1 MWSPPV
7 WLSVT
12 GANAIMGLTPH
23 LADEIA
29 MASAIVSVLV
39 LALLVGVIVL
49 LNWRLTLAGGLR
61 RRDSAQARTPRRRM
75 RVNEAFSFGLS
86 GLSAGGLS
94 LFGDN
99 SLGGGTASPR
109 ITKEQRAEAF
119 LRRILALTG
128 ATKADGAYVLN
139 VGKVQFQLRDRFIR
153 RLQNPQDPKSPYE
166 ETCFYLV
173 HNGMPKV
180 EEIATALL
188 HLSNNPA
195 LFDKWALQNGVAFKA
210 DGKVFDRCPL
220 MGLR

>member
-1 MWSPPV
+1 M
-7 WLSVT
+7 T
-12 GANAIMGLTPH
+12 
-23 LADEIA
+23 
-29 MASAIVSVLV
+29 SAIVSVLV

-49 LNWRLTLAGGLR
+49 LKWRLALAGLR
-61 RRDSAQARTPRRRM
+61 RRDLAREGGMLRGRM
-75 RVNEAFSFGLS
+75 RMNEVFASGVNVFSP
-86 GLSAGGLS
+86 AGLS
-94 LFGDN
+94 LFGGN
-99 SLGGGTASPR
+99 PLGGGPVSPR
-109 ITKEQRAEAF
+109 VTKEQRAEAF
-119 LRRILALTG
+119 LHRILALTG
-128 ATKADGAYVLN
+128 AKKVDGAYVLN

-220 MGLR
+220 LGLR

>member
-1 MWSPPV
+1 M
-7 WLSVT
+7 T
-12 GANAIMGLTPH
+12 
-23 LADEIA
+23 
-29 MASAIVSVLV
+29 SAIVSVLV

-49 LNWRLTLAGGLR
+49 LKWRLALAGLR
-61 RRDSAQARTPRRRM
+61 RRDLAREGGMLRGRM
-75 RVNEAFSFGLS
+75 RMNEVFASGVNVFSP
-86 GLSAGGLS
+86 AGLS
-94 LFGDN
+94 LFGGN
-99 SLGGGTASPR
+99 PLGGGPVSPR
-109 ITKEQRAEAF
+109 VTKEQRAEAF
-119 LRRILALTG
+119 LQRILALTG
-128 ATKADGAYVLN
+128 AKKVDGAYVLN

-188 HLSNNPA
+188 HLSNNPG

>member
-1 MWSPPV
+1 M
-7 WLSVT
+7 T
-12 GANAIMGLTPH
+12 
-23 LADEIA
+23 
-29 MASAIVSVLV
+29 SAIVSVLV

-49 LNWRLTLAGGLR
+49 LKWRLALAGLR
-61 RRDSAQARTPRRRM
+61 RRDLAREGGMLPGRM
-75 RVNEAFSFGLS
+75 RMNEVFASGVNVFSPV
-86 GLSAGGLS
+86 GLS
-94 LFGDN
+94 LFGGN
-99 SLGGGTASPR
+99 PLGGGPISPR
-109 ITKEQRAEAF
+109 VTKEQRAEAF
-119 LRRILALTG
+119 LQRILALTG
-128 ATKADGAYVLN
+128 AKKVDGAYVLN

-188 HLSNNPA
+188 HLSNNPG

>member
-1 MWSPPV
+1 
-7 WLSVT
+7 
-12 GANAIMGLTPH
+12 
-23 LADEIA
+23 
-29 MASAIVSVLV
+29 MASAFFSVLV
-39 LALLVGVIVL
+39 VTVLIGVIALLRWKFAL
-49 LNWRLTLAGGLR
+49 FGLR
-61 RRDSAQARTPRRRM
+61 RRDLVQAIAPQGPA
-75 RVNEAFSFGLS
+75 NQPFSYGLHAI
-86 GLSAGGLS
+86 GPGGFS
-94 LFGDN
+94 LFGRN
-99 SLGGGTASPR
+99 PETNGLGVPR
-109 ITKEQRAEAF
+109 ITREQRAEAF

-128 ATKADGAYVLN
+128 ATKKVDGAYVLN

-153 RLQNPQDPKSPYE
+153 RVQNPNDPKSPYE

-188 HLSNNPA
+188 HLSTNPG

>member
-1 MWSPPV
+1 MWSSSARPR
-7 WLSVT
+7 VT
-12 GANAIMGLTPH
+12 WHEGHNGSSPH
-23 LADEIA
+23 LAGTIA
-29 MASAIVSVLV
+29 MASAIASMLV
-39 LALLVGVIVL
+39 VALLVGVIFL
-49 LNWRLTLAGGLR
+49 LKWRLRLAGGLR
-61 RRDSAQARTPRRRM
+61 RRDFPPGTPQGRM
-75 RVNEAFSFGLS
+75 NVALFGMRALS
-86 GLSAGGLS
+86 PEGLS
-94 LFGDN
+94 LFGGN
-99 SLGGGTASPR
+99 SLSAETVSPR
-109 ITKEQRAEAF
+109 VTKEQRAETF

-128 ATKADGAYVLN
+128 ATKADGAYILN

-153 RLQNPQDPKSPYE
+153 RLQNPKDPKSPYE

-188 HLSNNPA
+188 HLSNNPG

>member
-1 MWSPPV
+1 
-7 WLSVT
+7 
-12 GANAIMGLTPH
+12 
-23 LADEIA
+23 

-49 LNWRLTLAGGLR
+49 LKWRLTLAGDLR
-61 RRDSAQARTPRRRM
+61 RRDLAQAGTPRGRM
-75 RVNEAFSFGLS
+75 RMNETFSFGLHAI
-86 GLSAGGLS
+86 GPGGLS
-94 LFGDN
+94 LFGD
-99 SLGGGTASPR
+99 SPLGRGPVSPR
-109 ITKEQRAEAF
+109 VTKEQRAEAF

-128 ATKADGAYVLN
+128 ATKVDGAYVLK

-188 HLSNNPA
+188 HLSNNPG

>member
-1 MWSPPV
+1 MV
-7 WLSVT
+7 
-12 GANAIMGLTPH
+12 
-23 LADEIA
+23 
-29 MASAIVSVLV
+29 SATLSVLV
-39 LALLVGVIVL
+39 LALLIGVIVL
-49 LNWRLTLAGGLR
+49 RRWRQLYAGLR
-61 RRDSAQARTPRRRM
+61 RRDLRRVGVIQEQANRGGSYGFH
-75 RVNEAFSFGLS
+75 AFGQESF
-86 GLSAGGLS
+86 S
-94 LFGDN
+94 LFAGRRQNHD
-99 SLGGGTASPR
+99 SAVASR

-119 LRRILALTG
+119 LQRILALTG
-128 ATKADGAYVLN
+128 AKKVDGAFVLN
-139 VGKVQFQLRDRFIR
+139 AGTVQFQLRDRFIR
-153 RLQNPQDPKSPYE
+153 RLQNPNDPKSPYE

>member
-1 MWSPPV
+1 MAED
-7 WLSVT
+7 LF
-12 GANAIMGLTPH
+12 
-23 LADEIA
+23 
-29 MASAIVSVLV
+29 MASAIASVLV
-39 LALLVGVIVL
+39 IALLVGVVIL
-49 LNWRLTLAGGLR
+49 LRWRLILVDGLR
-61 RRDSAQARTPRRRM
+61 RRNLAQRGMPRGRL
-75 RVNEAFSFGLS
+75 RVNEVFSFGLPA
-86 GLSAGGLS
+86 LGGRAFS

-99 SLGGGTASPR
+99 PLSGGPVSPR
-109 ITKEQRAEAF
+109 TKEQRAEAF

-128 ATKADGAYVLN
+128 ATKADGAYILN

-153 RLQNPQDPKSPYE
+153 RLQNPRDPKSPYE

-188 HLSNNPA
+188 HLSKNPG

>member
-1 MWSPPV
+1 M
-7 WLSVT
+7 T
-12 GANAIMGLTPH
+12 
-23 LADEIA
+23 
-29 MASAIVSVLV
+29 SAIVSVLV

-49 LNWRLTLAGGLR
+49 LKWRLALAGLR
-61 RRDSAQARTPRRRM
+61 RRDLAREGGMLPGRM
-75 RVNEAFSFGLS
+75 RMNEVFASGVNVFSP
-86 GLSAGGLS
+86 AGLS
-94 LFGDN
+94 LFGGN
-99 SLGGGTASPR
+99 PLGGGPVSPR
-109 ITKEQRAEAF
+109 VTKEQRAEAF
-119 LRRILALTG
+119 LHRILALTG
-128 ATKADGAYVLN
+128 AKKVDGAYVLN

>member
-1 MWSPPV
+1 
-7 WLSVT
+7 
-12 GANAIMGLTPH
+12 
-23 LADEIA
+23 

-39 LALLVGVIVL
+39 VALLVGVIAL
-49 LNWRLTLAGGLR
+49 LKWRLSLVG
-61 RRDSAQARTPRRRM
+61 PRRRGFAPARQGRM
-75 RVNEAFSFGLS
+75 NEGFSYGLHV
-86 GLSAGGLS
+86 LSPGGLS
-94 LFGDN
+94 LFGAN
-99 SLGGGTASPR
+99 SFGGESVSPR
-109 ITKEQRAEAF
+109 LTKEQRAEAF

-128 ATKADGAYVLN
+128 ATKADGAYILD

-188 HLSNNPA
+188 HLSNNPG

>member
-1 MWSPPV
+1 
-7 WLSVT
+7 
-12 GANAIMGLTPH
+12 
-23 LADEIA
+23 
-29 MASAIVSVLV
+29 MASTIVSVLV
-39 LALLVGVIVL
+39 VALLVGVIVL
-49 LNWRLTLAGGLR
+49 LKWRFALTLFR
-61 RRDSAQARTPRRRM
+61 RRNLAHAVAARAD
-75 RVNEAFSFGLS
+75 VNEVFPFGVHALS
-86 GLSAGGLS
+86 SGGLS
-94 LFGDN
+94 LFRGN
-99 SLGGGTASPR
+99 PLGGGPGSSR

-128 ATKADGAYVLN
+128 ATKADGAYILN

-153 RLQNPQDPKSPYE
+153 RLQHPNDPKSPYE

>member
-1 MWSPPV
+1 M
-7 WLSVT
+7 T
-12 GANAIMGLTPH
+12 
-23 LADEIA
+23 
-29 MASAIVSVLV
+29 SAIVSALV
-39 LALLVGVIVL
+39 LALLVGVIGL
-49 LNWRLTLAGGLR
+49 LKWRLTLTALR
-61 RRDSAQARTPRRRM
+61 REDLGQAGAPRGRIRM
-75 RVNEAFSFGLS
+75 NEAFSFGLHAL
-86 GLSAGGLS
+86 GQGGLS

-99 SLGGGTASPR
+99 PLGGGPVSPR
-109 ITKEQRAEAF
+109 VTKERRAEAF

-128 ATKADGAYVLN
+128 AMKVDGAYVLN

-153 RLQNPQDPKSPYE
+153 RLQDPQDPKSPYE

-188 HLSNNPA
+188 HLSNNPG

-210 DGKVFDRCPL
+210 DGKVFDRYPL

>member
-1 MWSPPV
+1 MTS
-7 WLSVT
+7 S
-12 GANAIMGLTPH
+12 
-23 LADEIA
+23 
-29 MASAIVSVLV
+29 IVSVLV

-49 LNWRLTLAGGLR
+49 LKWKLTLGGR
-61 RRDSAQARTPRRRM
+61 RNLAAAPRGRM
-75 RVNEAFSFGLS
+75 NEVFGYGMSAFSP
-86 GLSAGGLS
+86 GGLS
-94 LFGDN
+94 LFGGN
-99 SLGGGTASPR
+99 SLGGGPVSPR
-109 ITKEQRAEAF
+109 VTKEQRAEAF
-119 LRRILALTG
+119 LRRTLALTG
-128 ATKADGAYVLN
+128 ATKVEGAYILN

-153 RLQNPQDPKSPYE
+153 RLQNPQDPTSPYE

-188 HLSNNPA
+188 HLSNNPG

>member
-1 MWSPPV
+1 
-7 WLSVT
+7 
-12 GANAIMGLTPH
+12 
-23 LADEIA
+23 

-39 LALLVGVIVL
+39 PALLVGVIAL
-49 LNWRLTLAGGLR
+49 LKWRLTLAGGLR
-61 RRDSAQARTPRRRM
+61 RRDLAQAGTLRGRM
-75 RVNEAFSFGLS
+75 RMNEVFSYSMHGFS
-86 GLSAGGLS
+86 PGGLS
-94 LFGDN
+94 LFGAN
-99 SLGGGTASPR
+99 PLSGGTVSPR

-128 ATKADGAYVLN
+128 ATKVDGAYILN

-153 RLQNPQDPKSPYE
+153 RLQNPKDPKSPYE

-180 EEIATALL
+180 EEIASALL
-188 HLSNNPA
+188 HLSNNPG

>member
-1 MWSPPV
+1 M
-7 WLSVT
+7 T
-12 GANAIMGLTPH
+12 
-23 LADEIA
+23 
-29 MASAIVSVLV
+29 SAIVSVLV

-49 LNWRLTLAGGLR
+49 LKWRLALAGLR
-61 RRDSAQARTPRRRM
+61 RRDLAREGGMLRGRM
-75 RVNEAFSFGLS
+75 RMNEVFASGVNVFSP
-86 GLSAGGLS
+86 AGLS
-94 LFGDN
+94 LFGGN
-99 SLGGGTASPR
+99 PLGGGPISPR
-109 ITKEQRAEAF
+109 VTKEQRAEAF
-119 LRRILALTG
+119 LQRILALTG
-128 ATKADGAYVLN
+128 AKKVDGAYVLN

-188 HLSNNPA
+188 HLSNNPG

>member
-1 MWSPPV
+1 
-7 WLSVT
+7 
-12 GANAIMGLTPH
+12 
-23 LADEIA
+23 
-29 MASAIVSVLV
+29 MASAILSVLG
-39 LALLVGVIVL
+39 LALLMGVIAL
-49 LNWRLTLAGGLR
+49 LRWRFPYTGLR
-61 RRDSAQARTPRRRM
+61 RRDLRRVGVIERL
-75 RVNEAFSFGLS
+75 RNRGRSYGPYVLDQES
-86 GLSAGGLS
+86 LS
-94 LFGDN
+94 LFGGRRLN
-99 SLGGGTASPR
+99 SNSASASR
-109 ITKEQRAEAF
+109 VSKEQRAEAF
-119 LRRILALTG
+119 LQRILALTG
-128 ATKADGAYVLN
+128 AKKVDGAYLLN

-153 RLQNPQDPKSPYE
+153 RLQNPNDPKSPYE

>member
-1 MWSPPV
+1 
-7 WLSVT
+7 
-12 GANAIMGLTPH
+12 
-23 LADEIA
+23 
-29 MASAIVSVLV
+29 MASAIASVLV

-49 LNWRLTLAGGLR
+49 LKWRLTLAAGLR
-61 RRDSAQARTPRRRM
+61 RRGLAQAGMARGRM
-75 RVNEAFSFGLS
+75 RMNEAFSFGLP
-86 GLSAGGLS
+86 GLGAGGLS

-99 SLGGGTASPR
+99 PLGSGPASPR

-128 ATKADGAYVLN
+128 ATKVDSVYYLN

-153 RLQNPQDPKSPYE
+153 RLQSPQDPKSAYE

-188 HLSNNPA
+188 HLSNNPG